1 MPRENSSLFV
11 GLCVACLANLAA
23 AQEVNQPKQPKQ
35 PDSPTETKS
44 AGSEKPAPKPEAAP
58 KKPEAA
64 PKEPEA
70 PPKGPADGAA
80 AVDPARKEIPEKMP
94 SFRYEALLA
103 KSPFAL
109 ATAAPEPVASVENF
123 ATNLVLNGLSKSRGK
138 GGQEFYTVFVR
149 SRDLS
154 QRFVLVGDKP
164 SDEGISL
171 VSVEDSG
178 PTAETVV
185 VLKKGT
191 EVGRVKFDQAAMAAA
206 PQQNRPPNASGPVR
220 SATPPVAPKAPIPR
234 PGMSTQSRATTS
246 PTPSPAPPASTPP
259 VSSMQDP
266 KRRVRPIGSPENP

>member
-1 MPRENSSLFV
+1 MPRENSSLLLGLGIACFV
-11 GLCVACLANLAA
+11 NLAA
-23 AQEVNQPKQPKQ
+23 AQDVKQPTQ
-35 PDSPTETKS
+35 PELPKDTKS
-44 AGSEKPAPKPEAAP
+44 VGPEKPAPRAEPKPEAR
-58 KKPEAA
+58 PEAA
-64 PKEPEA
+64 PKEL
-70 PPKGPADGAA
+70 ADGAA
-80 AVDPARKEIPEKMP
+80 DPARKDIPEKMP
-94 SFRYEALLA
+94 AFRYEALLS

-109 ATAAPEPVASVENF
+109 ATAAPEPVVSVENF

-185 VLKKGT
+185 VLKKGS

-206 PQQNRPPNASGPVR
+206 PQQNRPPNASGAVR
-220 SATPPVAPKAPIPR
+220 SATPPAAPKAPIPR

-246 PTPSPAPPASTPP
+246 PTPSPAPPPAPTSPT
-259 VSSMQDP
+259 QDP

>member
-1 MPRENSSLFV
+1 MPRENSSLLLGLGIACFV
-11 GLCVACLANLAA
+11 NLAA
-23 AQEVNQPKQPKQ
+23 AQDVQQPKQSDLPK
-35 PDSPTETKS
+35 DAKS

-58 KKPEAA
+58 KEPEAA
-64 PKEPEA
+64 PKA
-70 PPKGPADGAA
+70 PADGAA
-80 AVDPARKEIPEKMP
+80 AADPARKDIPEKMP
-94 SFRYEALLA
+94 AFRYEALLS

-109 ATAAPEPVASVENF
+109 ATAAPEPVVSVENF

-138 GGQEFYTVFVR
+138 SGQEFYTVFVR

-164 SDEGISL
+164 SDDGISL

-206 PQQNRPPNASGPVR
+206 PQQNRPPTASGAVK

-246 PTPSPAPPASTPP
+246 PTPSPAPPAPTSP
-259 VSSMQDP
+259 MQDP

>member
-1 MPRENSSLFV
+1 MPRENSSLLLGLGIACFV
-11 GLCVACLANLAA
+11 NLAA
-23 AQEVNQPKQPKQ
+23 AQDVQQPKQ
-35 PDSPTETKS
+35 PDLPKDAKS
-44 AGSEKPAPKPEAAP
+44 AGSEKPAPKPEPAP
-58 KKPEAA
+58 KA
-64 PKEPEA
+64 PT
-70 PPKGPADGAA
+70 DGAA
-80 AVDPARKEIPEKMP
+80 AADPARKDIPEKMP
-94 SFRYEALLA
+94 AFRYEALLS

-109 ATAAPEPVASVENF
+109 ATAAPEPVVSVENF

-138 GGQEFYTVFVR
+138 SGQEFYTVFVR

-206 PQQNRPPNASGPVR
+206 PQQNRPPTASGAVK
-220 SATPPVAPKAPIPR
+220 SANPPVAPKAPIPR

-246 PTPSPAPPASTPP
+246 PIPSPAPPAPTSP
-259 VSSMQDP
+259 MQDP

>member
-1 MPRENSSLFV
+1 MSREHSSLLFGLGIACFV
-11 GLCVACLANLAA
+11 NLAA
-23 AQEVNQPKQPKQ
+23 AQDVNQPKQRDLSK
-35 PDSPTETKS
+35 EIKS
-44 AGSEKPAPKPEAAP
+44 ADPEKPVPAPEV
-58 KKPEAA
+58 A
-64 PKEPEA
+64 PKES
-70 PPKGPADGAA
+70 ADGTAA
-80 AVDPARKEIPEKMP
+80 ADSVQKDIPEKMP
-94 SFRYEALLA
+94 AFRYEALLA

-138 GGQEFYTVFVR
+138 NGQEFYTVFVR

-171 VSVEDSG
+171 VSVDDSG

-185 VLKKGT
+185 VLKKGA

-206 PQQNRPPNASGPVR
+206 PQQNRPPNAPGAVK

-234 PGMSTQSRATTS
+234 PGMSTQSRGTIS
-246 PTPSPAPPASTPP
+246 PTPPPASPASASPT
-259 VSSMQDP
+259 QDP

>member
-1 MPRENSSLFV
+1 MPRENSSLLLGLGIACFV
-11 GLCVACLANLAA
+11 NLAA
-23 AQEVNQPKQPKQ
+23 AQDVQQPKQ
-35 PDSPTETKS
+35 PDLPKQVKS
-44 AGSEKPAPKPEAAP
+44 DGPEKPEPKPQP
-58 KKPEAA
+58 KPEAA
-64 PKEPEA
+64 PKEP
-70 PPKGPADGAA
+70 ADGAA
-80 AVDPARKEIPEKMP
+80 AADPARKDIPEKMP
-94 SFRYEALLA
+94 AFRYEALLS

-109 ATAAPEPVASVENF
+109 ATAAPEPVVSVENF

-138 GGQEFYTVFVR
+138 SGQEFYTVFVR

-206 PQQNRPPNASGPVR
+206 PQQNRPPNASGPVK
-220 SATPPVAPKAPIPR
+220 SATPPAAPKAPIPR

-246 PTPSPAPPASTPP
+246 PTPSPAPPAPTSP
-259 VSSMQDP
+259 MQDP

>member
-1 MPRENSSLFV
+1 MPRENSSLLFGLGIACFV
-11 GLCVACLANLAA
+11 NLAA
-23 AQEVNQPKQPKQ
+23 AQDVKQPKQ
-35 PDSPTETKS
+35 PDLPKDAKT
-44 AGSEKPAPKPEAAP
+44 AGPEKPTPKAEP
-58 KKPEAA
+58 KTEAA
-64 PKEPEA
+64 PKEPT
-70 PPKGPADGAA
+70 DGAA
-80 AVDPARKEIPEKMP
+80 AADPARKDIPEKMP
-94 SFRYEALLA
+94 AFRYEALLS

-138 GGQEFYTVFVR
+138 SGQEFYTVFVR

-206 PQQNRPPNASGPVR
+206 PQQNRPPNASGAVK
-220 SATPPVAPKAPIPR
+220 SATPPAAPKAPIPR

-246 PTPSPAPPASTPP
+246 PTPAPAPPAPISPT
-259 VSSMQDP
+259 QDP